1 MEEHSAVWAMLMCSL
16 TTVQM
21 PLAAWLHRA
30 TESNTFKDL
39 YPVTGQVPVTYYI
52 DSNQLK
58 PVENVMDIAYRDVTN
73 PSHVSSTIQASDGS
87 TINPTCVHA
96 PSSTDSAV
104 TLGNFRINLS
114 GSIKSLI
121 ARYCSEE
128 HTNTWESISVVEER
142 YHI

>member
-1 MEEHSAVWAMLMCSL
+1 
-16 TTVQM
+16 
-21 PLAAWLHRA
+21 
-30 TESNTFKDL
+30 
-39 YPVTGQVPVTYYI
+39 
-52 DSNQLK
+52 
-58 PVENVMDIAYRDVTN
+58 MDIAYRDVTN

-128 HTNTWESISVVEER
+128 HTNTGKAYLWWKKGITYKLGTKSGDSGAAN
-142 YHI
+142 